1 MANLKS
7 NSKQDAFEKLRA
19 EIEQA
24 RKIAGIPLRDVPL
37 EDLEARSKKHKLG
50 ENANGWK
57 NPYPADDPRNLL
69 LEYQFAWREDK
80 RRFKAGLMSRQTG
93 KDFSSESEAA
103 EDCHARPKTEWMI
116 AAPSERQALDSLDQG
131 KVWAEAFDLKIADY
145 QEKREAGSET
155 LLKSAEI
162 IFSNGSRMRAVPGKP
177 DTVRGRSANLL
188 LTEFDFFENPSATWR
203 AVLPSITNPLR
214 GGEKKVRLIT
224 TPNGS
229 GSAMHKI
236 WTKED
241 SAKMKWSRHFVT
253 IYHAV
258 LMGLPVDIEQIR
270 EAFDDPDGFAQEFL
284 CQFLDGSN
292 VLLPYDII
300 AMAES
305 ADATEV
311 WNFKDAGSSHP
322 TFLGIDFGRTNDPT
336 VCWTLQQVGD
346 VLWTREILVLRN
358 ISSPDQ
364 EQILKDRIRASRRTC
379 FDYTGP
385 GIGLGDYLVDT
396 KRGGV
401 SEWKPKE
408 HKLGKLELC
417 TFTTGFK
424 RELFPNLRTAFKD
437 PKGVCRLRI
446 PISTAIRE
454 DLHAMQQVVT
464 NGEYNYWSRRTREGH
479 SDRCTALAL
488 AVRAAGGISAGAID
502 AETLRKIKAGADRHS
517 SPRRFIPR
525 RLAI

>member
-1 MANLKS
+1 MSLKPT
-7 NSKQDAFEKLRA
+7 NSKKDALEKLRA
-19 EIEQA
+19 DLETS
-24 RKIAGIPLRDVPL
+24 RKIAGVALKDVPL
-37 EDLEARSKKHKLG
+37 EELEKRAKAHQLG
-50 ENANGWK
+50 LNVNGWK
-57 NPYPADDPRNLL
+57 NPYPETDPRNLL

-80 RRFKAGLMSRQTG
+80 SRFKAGLMSRQSG

-103 EDCHARPKTEWMI
+103 EDCHVRPKTEWMI

-131 KVWAEAFDLKIADY
+131 KTWAEAFDLKIADY
-145 QEKREAGSET
+145 QERREGGSET

-162 IFSNGSRMRAVPGKP
+162 IFANSSRMRAVPGKP

-188 LTEFDFFENPSATWR
+188 LTEFDFFENPAATWR

-236 WTKED
+236 WSKGD
-241 SAKMKWSRHFVT
+241 GDNMKWSRHLVT

-258 LMGLPVDIEQIR
+258 LMGLPVNIEQIR
-270 EAFDDPDGFAQEFL
+270 EAFDDADGFAQEFL

-300 AMAES
+300 FMAES
-305 ADATEV
+305 ADATEAWDV
-311 WNFKDAGSSHP
+311 ASAGTSYP

-346 VLWTREILVLRN
+346 VLWTREVLVLKN

-364 EQILKDRIRASRRTC
+364 EQILKDRIRASQRTC

-385 GIGLGDYLVDT
+385 GCGLGDYLVDV
-396 KRGGV
+396 KRGGMAQ
-401 SEWKPKE
+401 WKPEE
-408 HKLGKLELC
+408 HKFGKIELC
-417 TFTTGFK
+417 TFTSKFK
-424 RELFPNLRTAFKD
+424 RLLFPNLRTAFKD

-446 PISTAIRE
+446 PISTTIRE
-454 DLHAMQQVVT
+454 DLHEMQQVIT

-488 AVRAAGGISAGAID
+488 AVRAAGESTIEIGAQV
-502 AETLRKIKAGADRHS
+502 G
-517 SPRRFIPR
+517 
-525 RLAI
+525 

>member
-1 MANLKS
+1 MASTK
-7 NSKQDAFEKLRA
+7 KDAAEKLRA
-19 EIEQA
+19 KIEAA
-24 RKIAGIPLRDVPL
+24 RNTAGVALRETSL
-37 EDLEARSKKHKLG
+37 EELEKLCATHKQG
-50 ENANGWK
+50 VNINGWK
-57 NPYPADDPRNLL
+57 NPYPTDDPRSLL
-69 LEYQFAWREDK
+69 LEYQFGWREDK
-80 RRFKAGLMSRQTG
+80 SRFKCGLMSRQTG

-145 QEKREAGSET
+145 QEQREGGSET

-162 IFSNGSRMRAVPGKP
+162 IFANGSRMRAVPGKP

-188 LTEFDFFENPSATWR
+188 LTEFDFFENPAATWR

-236 WTKED
+236 WTKD
-241 SAKMKWSRHFVT
+241 DGDKMKWSRHLVT

-258 LMGLPVDIEQIR
+258 LMGLPVDIEQLR
-270 EAFDDPDGFAQEFL
+270 QAFDDPDGFAQEFL

-300 AMAES
+300 MMAES
-305 ADATEV
+305 GDATEA
-311 WNFKDAGSSHP
+311 WQIADAGKTNP
-322 TFLGIDFGRTNDPT
+322 VFCGIDFGRTNDPT
-336 VCWTLQQVGD
+336 VCWTLQQIGD
-346 VLWTREILVLRN
+346 VLWTREVLVLKN

-364 EQILKDRIRASRRTC
+364 EAILRARIAAANRVC

-385 GIGLGDYLVDT
+385 GIGLGDYLV
-396 KRGGV
+396 KAHGQY
-401 SEWKPKE
+401 KPEE
-408 HKLGKLELC
+408 HQFGKIELC

-424 RELFPNLRTAFKD
+424 RTLFPLLRSRFKD
-437 PKGVCRLRI
+437 AKGQCHLRI
-446 PISTAIRE
+446 PISTVIRE
-454 DLHAMQQVVT
+454 DLHEMQQVIT

-488 AVRAAGGISAGAID
+488 ANRAAGEGGIVG
-502 AETLRKIKAGADRHS
+502 KIYTFDNNRRSRILS
-517 SPRRFIPR
+517 SRRER
-525 RLAI
+525 SLLG

>member
-1 MANLKS
+1 MTLKKTI
-7 NSKQDAFEKLRA
+7 SKKDAFELLRA
-19 EIEQA
+19 
-24 RKIAGIPLRDVPL
+24 RKEEAFKVAGLPLRDVPL
-37 EDLEARSKKHKLG
+37 DDLAERVKTHKLG
-50 ENANGWK
+50 ENCNGWK
-57 NPYPADDPRNLL
+57 NPYAKDDPRNLL
-69 LEYQFAWREDK
+69 LEYQFANREDK
-80 RRFKAGLMSRQTG
+80 SRFKISLMGRQTG
-93 KDFSSESEAA
+93 KDFTSESEAA
-103 EDCHARPKTEWMI
+103 EDCQVKKTEWMI

-131 KVWAEAFDLKIADY
+131 KIWAEAFDLKVADY
-145 QEKREAGSET
+145 QERRDGGSET

-214 GGEKKVRLIT
+214 GGEKKVRLIS

-236 WTKED
+236 WAKED
-241 SAKMKWSRHFVT
+241 SEKMRWSRHLVT

-258 LMGLPVDIEQIR
+258 LMGLPVDVEQLR
-270 EAFDDPDGFAQEFL
+270 QAFDDPDGFAQEFL

-300 AMAES
+300 MMAES

-311 WNFKDAGSSHP
+311 WEFDGAGSSHP

-346 VLWTREILVLRN
+346 VLWTREVLVLKN

-364 EQILKDRIRASRRTC
+364 EAILKNRIAASQRTC

-396 KRGGV
+396 RRGGV
-401 SEWKPKE
+401 AEWKPKE

-424 RELFPNLRTAFKD
+424 REIFPNLRTAFKD
-437 PKGVCRLRI
+437 PKGVCRLRV
-446 PISTAIRE
+446 PVSTVIRE
-454 DLHAMQQVVT
+454 DLHEMQQCIT

-488 AVRAAGGISAGAID
+488 AVRAAGSGGTYNKFLAPTGRRAQVMV
-502 AETLRKIKAGADRHS
+502 ERHN
-517 SPRRFIPR
+517 RTI
-525 RLAI
+525 LG